1 MIKQISDNKVMEA
14 FHTLMPYFKYY
25 FGEEVGFTISN
36 TEVFLLVQ
44 NTSRLRVN
52 FRAGDPIPHG
62 CAADVCLQKKEA
74 VNIIVPKEVFG
85 FPVKTIA
92 IPVLENGAVAG
103 TIVVSMSVDKTQN
116 IQKVSGLSSSVQ
128 DSLASVS
135 TNVEEMSE
143 AFLQLGQVN
152 DAIGRL
158 LDETVKNY
166 EKTDDVLK
174 FINDVTRQ
182 TNLLGMN
189 AMIESARAGEAG
201 RGFSVVASEIRNLS
215 DSTKNSISE
224 ISSVLDS
231 LQSSIDKIYSKF
243 QESNSILEKNKEV
256 KNINTE
262 IASISRMVDELNN
275 FAAKL

>member
-62 CAADVCLQKKEA
+62 CAADVCLQKKEP

>member
-1 MIKQISDNKVMEA
+1 MIKQISDNKLMDA

-25 FGEEVGFTISN
+25 LGEEVGFTISN
-36 TEVFLLVQ
+36 TEIFLLVQ
-44 NTSRLRVN
+44 NAGELRIN
-52 FRAGDPIPHG
+52 FKAGDAIPQG
-62 CAADVCLQKKEA
+62 SAADVCLQKKEPI
-74 VNIIVPKEVFG
+74 NIVIPKEVFG
-85 FPVKTIA
+85 FPVRTIA
-92 IPVLENGAVAG
+92 VPVFENGRIAG
-103 TIVVSMSVDKTQN
+103 TMVISMSVKKAQ
-116 IQKVSGLSSSVQ
+116 QVSDLSF
-128 DSLASVS
+128 SLQGSLDQMS
-135 TNVEEMSE
+135 TNVQEMAE
-143 AFLQLGQVN
+143 AFLQLNQVN
-152 DAIGRL
+152 GTIGGIL
-158 LDETVKNY
+158 EETVKNY
-166 EKTDDVLK
+166 EKTGEVLK

-243 QESNSILEKNKEV
+243 QESNSILEQNREL

-262 IASISRMVDELNN
+262 IASIRHMVDELNAI
-275 FAAKL
+275 AAKL